1 MKNARNL
8 AINLYAGNLWEVFL
22 SNFKFWEEPY
32 EAVNDM
38 LQPYGTITELG
49 CGEGLLS
56 NYLAM
61 ISPKRNVIGYE
72 LVPER
77 LARAKKGIKNAKYF
91 VGDIIDIPYPASDA
105 IILFHVLHH
114 LPGKPA
120 QENVL
125 KKAKR
130 SLKKNGKLIIVEV
143 HVKPTIKYIA
153 AWIADHFLVPWV
165 FEKRFYTRAYFR
177 KESEWINVLKKLG
190 FIIHVTEETAGRP
203 FPNIIFECT
212 LGHS

>member
-1 MKNARNL
+1 MKSARNL

-32 EAVNDM
+32 EVVNNM
-38 LQPYGTITELG
+38 LQPHGTITELG

-120 QENVL
+120 QEYVL
-125 KKAKR
+125 KKAKL

-177 KESEWINVLKKLG
+177 KESEWINILKKLG
-190 FIIHVTEETAGRP
+190 FTVRVTEETSGRP

-212 LGHS
+212 LG